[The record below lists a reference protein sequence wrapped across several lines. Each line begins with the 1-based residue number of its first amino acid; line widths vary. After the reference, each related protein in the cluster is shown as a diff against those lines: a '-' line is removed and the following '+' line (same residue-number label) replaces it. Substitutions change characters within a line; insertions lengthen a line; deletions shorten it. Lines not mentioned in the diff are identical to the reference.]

1 MYRIFLSLIIVFVAL
16 TGFSQNDSIDFDKFK
31 KEYHNFIR
39 QEKEAFQRYKEER
52 DKEFADF
59 LKADWENYQ
68 LFIENKP
75 IVIPGPD
82 KIPNYNAALNASS
95 SKD

>member
-52 DKEFADF
+52 
-59 LKADWENYQ
+59 
-68 LFIENKP
+68 
-75 IVIPGPD
+75 
-82 KIPNYNAALNASS
+82 
-95 SKD
+95 